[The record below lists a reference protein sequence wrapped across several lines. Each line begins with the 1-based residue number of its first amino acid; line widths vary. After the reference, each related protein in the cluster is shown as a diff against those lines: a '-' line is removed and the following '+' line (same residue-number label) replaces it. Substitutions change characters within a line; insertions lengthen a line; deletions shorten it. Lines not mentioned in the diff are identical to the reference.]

1 MSFESNC
8 VYIMSSINNKVL
20 YVGVTSDL
28 MRRVC
33 EHRQG
38 SGGGFTSRYKVYK
51 LVHFECGGD
60 IMSALNREKQIEARS
75 RAFKEELIQSIN
87 PEWTDLAETWY

>member
-1 MSFESNC
+1 
-8 VYIMSSINNKVL
+8 MSSINNKIL
-20 YVGVTSDL
+20 YVGETSDL

-33 EHRQG
+33 ENRQG

-51 LVHFECGGD
+51 LVYFECGGD
-60 IMSALNREKQIEARS
+60 IMSALNREKQIKARS